1 MSHNTPPTVRHIVDL
16 DAIKTPLGSQY
27 WGVIKKYFNVI
38 YAHIIYIKKIRDD
51 LLLFIALQVYLIHLL
66 LTSFFLTY

>member
-38 YAHIIYIKKIRDD
+38 YAHIIYIKKSATTCSC
-51 LLLFIALQVYLIHLL
+51 LLHYRC
-66 LTSFFLTY
+66 T